1 MWIQNNFTFTI
12 NHVIF
17 FFKSS
22 LRSENQ
28 NTIYYVKY
36 NTLYITLLNGKEI
49 EFESAIEGGD
59 ENEPTKEKII
69 GQEDTPLEDEDFD
82 KVDKLL
88 KEANEKSE

>member
-1 MWIQNNFTFTI
+1 M
-12 NHVIF
+12 
-17 FFKSS
+17 
-22 LRSENQ
+22 
-28 NTIYYVKY
+28 
-36 NTLYITLLNGKEI
+36 NGKEI
-49 EFESAIEGGD
+49 EFESAIEGED